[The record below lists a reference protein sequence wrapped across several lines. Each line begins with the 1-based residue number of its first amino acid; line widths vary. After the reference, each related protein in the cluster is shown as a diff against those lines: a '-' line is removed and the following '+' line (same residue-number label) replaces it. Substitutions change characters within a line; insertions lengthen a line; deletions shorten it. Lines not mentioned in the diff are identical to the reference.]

1 MGQQNGAECKGQFND
16 SARKV
21 VNWDEYQKKK
31 LDLEWKEFT
40 WPEKLF
46 QAFVDAPSRMALWV
60 GRAFGE
66 AKDQVMRKPRPENAG
81 HTYYDSLQNAVR
93 GDIYFDRDNLE
104 SDLTF
109 FQKYGPGKA
118 FQEKS
123 ANIARK
129 AFEESQDFSFLAE
142 TAAEKK
148 LRESGKPTPY
158 KQMRIFEV

>member
-1 MGQQNGAECKGQFND
+1 MGLT
-16 SARKV
+16 S
-21 VNWDEYQKKK
+21 
-31 LDLEWKEFT
+31 
-40 WPEKLF
+40 
-46 QAFVDAPSRMALWV
+46 V
-60 GRAFGE
+60 GWR
-66 AKDQVMRKPRPENAG
+66 VMLKPRPENAG

-104 SDLTF
+104 SDLAF

-123 ANIARK
+123 ANIARR